1 MKASLKVAVL
11 FLFAAVVVT
20 DLAAQPRRGKSRPRV
35 TVVIDASQDG
45 GAWWF
50 PQGPPPF
57 DPKKPHQGGALADH
71 LRNRGWRVIE
81 IPRET
86 RITNQLK
93 GASIVIRMNFYGRYA
108 ESEVAAYREYVQ
120 RGGRLLLIQAFVRED
135 EAKNDTVA
143 QQFGI
148 RFEGMIETAVMQG
161 AGVSN
166 KDFNETLFR
175 IGSVVVK
182 YPESTQ
188 PLAQLA
194 DGRLVM
200 GMARYGRGRIIFLSS
215 VFPVLQI
222 AQPFTMRLLDELA
235 KPVFK
240 PKRK

>member
-20 DLAAQPRRGKSRPRV
+20 DLAAQPRRGKPRPRI
-35 TVVIDASQDG
+35 TVVIDASHDG

-57 DPKKPHQGGALADH
+57 DPRKPHQGAALADH

-81 IPRET
+81 IPRNT
-86 RITNQLK
+86 IITNQLK
-93 GASIVIRMNFYGRYA
+93 GASIVIRMNFYGGYA
-108 ESEVAAYREYVQ
+108 ESEVAAYREYMQ
-120 RGGRLLLIQAFVRED
+120 SGGRLLLIQGYVREN
-135 EAKNDTVA
+135 EARNDTVA
-143 QQFGI
+143 QQLGV
-148 RFEGMIETAVMQG
+148 RFEGVVETAVMQG
-161 AGVSN
+161 AGESN
-166 KDFNETLFR
+166 KDFNEALFR
-175 IGSVVVK
+175 IGSVVVL
-182 YPESTQ
+182 YPYSTRR
-188 PLAQLA
+188 LAQLA

-200 GMARYGRGRIIFLSS
+200 GMAMYGRGRIIFLSS